1 MNQQALIDAAKSIGL
16 TLKTHHFDSD
26 LSILVRRDNGQEWN
40 PLTDFN
46 DLALLIGGLF
56 MEHEWEDDRVM
67 VIATDFKNKRYISSG
82 AIYPN
87 DKPRDETTPQERIQA
102 LAEACVLLA
111 AQIERA
117 KHE

>member
-46 DLALLIGGLF
+46 DLALLIGGLGIIID
-56 MEHEWEDDRVM
+56 WETRHILVCTRTCALLPFAYPDGK
-67 VIATDFKNKRYISSG
+67 TFKTCS
-82 AIYPN
+82 
-87 DKPRDETTPQERIQA
+87 TQERIQA